1 MKLFTP
7 TYWFLACF
15 LSMAVEADIPSSIK
29 LAATDW
35 CPYTCDSKQEP
46 GIVVEYLQE
55 ILAPH
60 DIALDIRYLPWKR
73 AIREV
78 EIGKFSGLVT
88 AVSSEAPNLLFTSE
102 ATMGYSVC
110 LYTNR
115 SSSWQYI
122 NTSSLTDQVL
132 GAALNYSY
140 NESID
145 AYIDANKNTSKITTI
160 VGENK
165 ISRFYSMLKSD
176 RIDVFISDRYVAGW
190 NAKKYSFDQ
199 KNVTINYC
207 FEKNNFHFALNPDIT
222 WGQELIDL
230 LNDLLS
236 RDVNKK
242 ILSDIINRYTLEPN
256 KT

>member
-1 MKLFTP
+1 MT
-7 TYWFLACF
+7 A
-15 LSMAVEADIPSSIK
+15 EADIPSSIR

-60 DIALDIRYLPWKR
+60 NIVLDIRYLPWKR

-78 EIGKFSGLVT
+78 ETGKISGLVT
-88 AVSSEAPNLLFTSE
+88 AVTSEAPSLLFTSE

-110 LYTNR
+110 LYTKKN
-115 SSSWQYI
+115 SSWQYI
-122 NTSSLTDQVL
+122 DPSSLTDQVL

-145 AYIDANKNTSKITTI
+145 AYIKANKNTSKITTA

-165 ISRFYSMLKSD
+165 IPRFYSMLKSN
-176 RIDVFISDRYVAGW
+176 RINVFISDRYVAAW
-190 NAKKYSFDQ
+190 NAKKYNIDQ
-199 KNVTINYC
+199 QNVTINSC
-207 FEKNNFHFALNPDIT
+207 FEKHNFNFALNPNVA

-236 RDVNKK
+236 RDLNKK
-242 ILSDIINRYTLEPN
+242 NYPTLSIAIP
-256 KT
+256 